1 MSRNQEEEMFS
12 DYGRLINVYHNICN
26 VQDEMIKK
34 IKDLN
39 SYVNALE
46 IKIDEIEKKLEEQ
59 EDSKSIIH
67 RAVRKSLGKEVAPA
81 PFGLKQSGIADIV
94 DRLPTSP
101 KNKRKRGRPKLK
113 VVWKPGDPEEDGV
126 GEL

>member
-67 RAVRKSLGKEVAPA
+67 RAVRKSLGKEGVHKETEIDGRKVA
-81 PFGLKQSGIADIV
+81 IV
-94 DRLPTSP
+94 TPPTSP
-101 KNKRKRGRPKLK
+101 ENKRKRGRPKLK
-113 VVWKPGDPEEDGV
+113 VVWKPGDPVKDGV
-126 GEL
+126 E